1 MAKVRFFAKRKKI
14 KTGGFVDEIYEDELE
29 PEVNERPVTV
39 QTATSEAHELL
50 KKEIAAATADEPEE
64 KPVPVQGQKV
74 SSDTAMIVPKVKETL
89 RAMMEEDKRKET
101 SPEEDEEILIKRM
114 AVPVWSAAQI
124 ADAAK
129 NQGDAPEIIK
139 DDVTK
144 VTLFDYSDIIAEE
157 KKLPAE

>member
-1 MAKVRFFAKRKKI
+1 MRRRQCQRALRV
-14 KTGGFVDEIYEDELE
+14 FVGQILLGVERVG
-29 PEVNERPVTV
+29 EVGIIVVLP
-39 QTATSEAHELL
+39 
-50 KKEIAAATADEPEE
+50 AAPAVGVVALQ
-64 KPVPVQGQKV
+64 KPVPVQEQRV

-124 ADAAK
+124 ADVAK

-157 KKLPAE
+157 KKLPTEE